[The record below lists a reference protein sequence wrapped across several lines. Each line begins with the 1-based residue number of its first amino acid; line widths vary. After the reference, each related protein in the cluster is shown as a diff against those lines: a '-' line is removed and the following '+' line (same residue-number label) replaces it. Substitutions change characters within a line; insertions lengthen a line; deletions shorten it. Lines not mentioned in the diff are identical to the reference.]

1 MIKWLLILLPFAA
14 QSQRIEAESFLN
26 MKGITINTGASGKY
40 VGSIETGDWVEYN
53 ISVPVTGSYNIQ
65 LRVATPY
72 AGARL
77 TIGGVVMNLPQT
89 GNLNTYTTVTAN
101 VPLVQGAQTLRVTS
115 NSYRWN
121 FDWLEIGPPPYLKPV
136 ANAGRDTIIY
146 FPVDSYLL
154 TGVYANGTPSWAG
167 PNLEE
172 QTATRLYK
180 GTYQYILTVT
190 GPGGIARDTIN
201 VTAEWHPDKIYTFI
215 DGGVFGKYAV
225 TNNGQVYIIMGN
237 AQR

>member
-1 MIKWLLILLPFAA
+1 MN
-14 QSQRIEAESFLN
+14 S
-26 MKGITINTGASGKY
+26 GASGKY

-53 ISVPVTGSYNIQ
+53 INVPVSGNYAIH
-65 LRVATPY
+65 LRVASPY
-72 AGARL
+72 ASKL
-77 TIGGVVMNLPQT
+77 TIGGVSVSFPST
-89 GNLNTYTTVTAN
+89 GGLSTYVTVNTS
-101 VPLVQGAQTLRVTS
+101 VPLVAGSQLLRVTS

-136 ANAGRDTIIY
+136 ASAGKDTTIY

-154 TGVYANGTPSWAG
+154 TGVYTNGTPSWAG
-167 PNLEE
+167 PQIEE
-172 QTATRLYK
+172 DKATRLYK
-180 GTYQYILTVT
+180 GTYQYVLTVT

-237 AQR
+237 APTQR